1 MTDVFADSDTK
12 KPAAFKSPV
21 TLTAS
26 AIEYL
31 TSVLVANEPEGPGSD
46 KVSLGVKGGGCSGL
60 TYVWD
65 FASNWPDV
73 HWSNPIEDV
82 LVLDPFA
89 EMHIIGCEIDFVKE
103 LGGSF
108 LKINNPN
115 AVASCGCGE
124 SFNT

>member
-1 MTDVFADSDTK
+1 MTNVFAEFDIK
-12 KPAAFKSPV
+12 KPSDFKAPV
-21 TLTAS
+21 TITSS

-31 TSVLVANEPEGPGSD
+31 TSVLVANEPESPDSD
-46 KVSLGVKGGGCSGL
+46 HVSLGVKGGGCSGL

-65 FASNWPDV
+65 FASRWPDV
-73 HWSNPIEDV
+73 HWSNPIEGV

-103 LGGSF
+103 LGGAF